1 MTATHL
7 AASSPPSLVK
17 VFTFLNSVY
26 RWCGYA
32 SGACVVLIFLLTMVQ
47 VAGRFAG
54 YNPAGLTDYVG
65 YLTAA
70 TIFLALPH
78 GFNRGA
84 HVRVSILISMLG
96 AARYWVELGA
106 FLFCAAV
113 AGWFAYFSWSMVFW
127 SYKLN
132 DMSSGLDATHLWIP
146 QLSMAVGVSL
156 LAVAVADH
164 TLRLIMLGD
173 HGITDSEEPA

>member
-1 MTATHL
+1 MTVAHI
-7 AASSPPSLVK
+7 AANPMPAFIRIFHVLDG
-17 VFTFLNSVY
+17 VY

-32 SGACVVLIFLLTMVQ
+32 AGACVVLIFALTMVQ
-47 VAGRFAG
+47 VGGRFVG

-78 GFNRGA
+78 GFNRGS
-84 HVRVSILISMLG
+84 HVRVSLIISMLG
-96 AARYWVELGA
+96 AARYWVELGS
-106 FLFCAAV
+106 FVFCAAI
-113 AGWFAYFSWSMVFW
+113 AAWFAYFSWSMVFW
-127 SYKLN
+127 SYKLG

-164 TLRLIMLGD
+164 TLRLVMLGD
-173 HGITDSEEPA
+173 HGIRDSEEPA